1 VRSGFKPKM
10 IAFWKCFIRWG
21 SNEAWIGL
29 ERLALL
35 RQLPVELADS
45 LNIYWTS

>member
-1 VRSGFKPKM
+1 LEVLYPLG
-10 IAFWKCFIRWG
+10 I
-21 SNEAWIGL
+21 NEAWIGL